1 MSINNIFIFSK
12 YISIENI
19 NWVGLDYSNF
29 YLQSE
34 FCNFLSWVALINS
47 KSKVDINVIDDSPNI
62 LGEYTWSILFKEY
75 KNLPEW
81 FVVKYEDRN
90 LDVFNLYCMSSL
102 SESFFDKR
110 DYLICNDLLR
120 LRKLSKSFIKRHAD
134 KFNLNVLIM
143 NQQVPMSIIR
153 KNIDCIDLKLL
164 SKTQKLSKE
173 FIREYAHGLNWF
185 YIFNRLQY
193 DEDFIKEH
201 KLYVMRDVI
210 SSKSLSD
217 KWNEDE

>member
-1 MSINNIFIFSK
+1 MVINILAFSK

-19 NWVGLDYSNF
+19 NWLGLDYSIF
-29 YLQSE
+29 HLQSE
-34 FCNFLSWVALINS
+34 FRNFLSWFALMSS
-47 KSKVDINVIDDSPNI
+47 KSKLDVETINESPNI
-62 LGEYTWSILFKEY
+62 IGDYIWSILFKEY

-81 FVVKYEDRN
+81 FVAKYEHKN

-110 DYLICNDLLR
+110 EYLICNDLLR
-120 LRKLSKSFIKRHAD
+120 LRKLSKFFIKRHID

-153 KNIDCIDLKLL
+153 KNIDAIDLKLL